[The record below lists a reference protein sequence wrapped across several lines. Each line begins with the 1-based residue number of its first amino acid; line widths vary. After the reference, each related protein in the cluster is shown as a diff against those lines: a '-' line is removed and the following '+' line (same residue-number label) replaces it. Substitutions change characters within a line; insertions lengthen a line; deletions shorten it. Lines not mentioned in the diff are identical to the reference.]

1 MFKKIWQYY
10 LSEKTLLIS
19 FLSASFL
26 VTILDLYGPVL
37 VQSLIDTAIPQKDIK
52 KFLVCSSVLL
62 GIYFLRLGISLYSG
76 SRGQLM
82 GNRIKF
88 LMREDLFLKILKQ
101 PDKFFM
107 ERQSGDLISRTVT
120 DLENISALLYRGLE
134 DFLFSVLSI
143 IGAFIL
149 MINFNSKLTVFIML
163 PLPFALYFAIIQNK
177 KLKQGYLDTRTKI
190 SVLTSGLHDTLKTIF
205 FIKENIL
212 EEDSF
217 EKLSQK
223 NKELL
228 SAERKNIFNT
238 SALMSGINFYNQI
251 TQLIVIFAGGYL
263 HIKGQVSF
271 GIIVSFILL
280 TNRFRIY
287 LLRLMGLIDVFQR
300 GITGITRFFEIMS
313 IPDQNEG
320 TDILNTKIENIKI
333 ENLSFSFGEKKIL
346 KNISLE
352 IKKGEKVAFIG
363 KSGAGKTTIFS
374 LLKKTFSSNKG
385 QILINGQPIEN
396 LKRKSILEKI
406 AVVDQKEAL
415 INDTLL
421 ENLKIVK
428 KNSSAEDIKKALLLS
443 ELSETVKNLPH
454 KENTKLGEG
463 GITLS
468 SGQKQR
474 ISIARIFLKDPDVI
488 LLDEGTS
495 ALDNLL
501 EKSVMENI
509 LNKFHDRI
517 IISIAH
523 KLNTVKNF
531 DKIVVLNEKGIA
543 EIGNFKELM
552 RKKGIFYKMYS
563 AGNSEEKSS

>member
-120 DLENISALLYRGLE
+120 GLENISALLYRGLE